1 MEQSSKIPK
10 VDIENIPLGPPKIYI
25 DGVYMEEFKI
35 SEHVLVPK
43 HEILSEKEEKKL
55 LKELNIS
62 KKQLPRIFIS
72 DPLVE
77 EIKAKVGNIIKI
89 TRKSLV
95 SGENIYYRV
104 VIKD

>member
-1 MEQSSKIPK
+1 
-10 VDIENIPLGPPKIYI
+10 
-25 DGVYMEEFKI
+25 MEEFKVT
-35 SEHVLVPK
+35 EHDLVPK
-43 HEILSEKEEKKL
+43 HEILSEKDANKL
-55 LKELNIS
+55 LKELNIT
-62 KKQLPRIFIS
+62 KKQLPKIYIS
-72 DPLVE
+72 DPVVE